1 MIIVNT
7 KVLIIRDKIFNR
19 SIFNKRDSELSLLIK
34 ENKYFNNE
42 KTGKNFIYDDK
53 INIVDHFIY
62 SWTSR

>member
-42 KTGKNFIYDDK
+42 KTGKNFI
-53 INIVDHFIY
+53 
-62 SWTSR
+62 

>member
-42 KTGKNFIYDDK
+42 KTGKNFIMDDNK
-53 INIVDHFIY
+53 YSDHFIY
-62 SWTSR
+62 S

>member
-7 KVLIIRDKIFNR
+7 KVLIIMANIFNR
-19 SIFNKRDSELSLLIK
+19 SMLNKRDSELALLIK

-42 KTGKNFIYDDK
+42 KTQKNFIMDDK

>member
-62 SWTSR
+62 S

>member
-42 KTGKNFIYDDK
+42 KTGKNFIEDDK

-62 SWTSR
+62 S